1 MDLTDIVVIGAGAV
15 GLALAARLSAKYSV
29 VVLEME
35 ESFGRHTSSRNSETV
50 HSGIYYPQG
59 SLKAQLCLRGN
70 ELIYSFMKENDI
82 AHNRCGKYIIASSE
96 DQIPEIERLYK
107 NGIANSVPGLRIAD
121 GAEIEKA
128 EPLVRAVAGVHV
140 PTAGIMDSYELM
152 KRLET
157 IAKDNGALFSYRSEV
172 SRIEKPGDGYMVT
185 TTSGDS
191 IMADIIFNCAGLF
204 SDRVAESAGFD
215 IDAMNYRLSFCKGEY
230 YKSDNVKKM
239 NLLIYPVPSPDGRSL
254 GIHNRLFTDGS
265 VSFGPNAYYLDENK
279 TDYSMNEK
287 HREEFLYS
295 VSTFM
300 KTDVSDLY
308 PYDCG
313 IRPKLQKPGEKF
325 RDFIITNETGS
336 GMKNFINLIGIESPG
351 LTSCLAIAEYA
362 SSLIED

>member
-1 MDLTDIVVIGAGAV
+1 MDHTDIIIIGAGAV
-15 GLALAARLSAKYSV
+15 GLALVARLSVKYSV

-50 HSGIYYPQG
+50 HSGIYYPQN
-59 SLKAQLCLRGN
+59 SLKTKLSLRGN
-70 ELIYSFMKENDI
+70 ELLYRFMKENDI

-96 DQIPEIERLYK
+96 DEIPEIERLYK
-107 NGIANSVPGLRIAD
+107 NGIANGVPGLRMAD

-128 EPLVRAVAGVHV
+128 EPQVRAIAGVHV
-140 PTAGIMDSYELM
+140 PTAGIMNSYELM

-157 IAKDNGALFSYRSEV
+157 ISKDNGALFSYRSEV
-172 SRIEKPGDGYMVT
+172 SRVEQFNKGYAVT

-191 IMADIIFNCAGLF
+191 ITADIVFNCAGLF
-204 SDRVAESAGFD
+204 SDRVAESAGIN
-215 IDAMNYRLSFCKGEY
+215 IDSMNYRLSLCKGEY

-239 NLLIYPVPSPDGRSL
+239 NLLIYPVPSPDGKSL

-265 VSFGPNAYYLDENK
+265 VTFGPNAYYLDENRA
-279 TDYSMNEK
+279 DYSMNEK
-287 HREEFLYS
+287 FKEEILYS

-313 IRPKLQKPGEKF
+313 IRPKLQKPGDKF
-325 RDFIITNETGS
+325 RDFVITNETSCGL
-336 GMKNFINLIGIESPG
+336 KNFINLIGIESPG

>member
-1 MDLTDIVVIGAGAV
+1 MDHTDIIVTGAGAV
-15 GLALAARLSAKYSV
+15 GLALAARLSVKYSV
-29 VVLEME
+29 VVLEKE

-70 ELIYSFMKENDI
+70 ELIYRFMKENDI
-82 AHNRCGKYIIASSE
+82 AHSNCGKYIIASSE
-96 DQIPEIERLYK
+96 DEIPEIEKLFK
-107 NGIANSVPGLRIAD
+107 NGTANGVPGLRMAD
-121 GAEIEKA
+121 GAEIEKS
-128 EPLVRAVAGVHV
+128 EPQVRAIAGVHV
-140 PTAGIMDSYELM
+140 PTAGIMNSYELM

-172 SRIEKPGDGYMVT
+172 SRIEKLNKGYSVT
-185 TTSGDS
+185 TAAGDS
-191 IMADIIFNCAGLF
+191 IMADAVFNCAGLF
-204 SDRVAESAGFD
+204 SDRVAESAGLD
-215 IDAMNYRLSFCKGEY
+215 IDSMNYRLSFCKGEY
-230 YKSDNVKKM
+230 YKSGNVKRM
-239 NLLIYPVPSPDGRSL
+239 NLLIYPVPSPDGKSL

-265 VSFGPNAYYLDENK
+265 VTFGPNAYYLDENK
-279 TDYSMNEK
+279 ADYSMNEK
-287 HREEFLYS
+287 YREEFLYS
-295 VSTFM
+295 VAAFM

-325 RDFIITNETGS
+325 RDFIITNETAG

-362 SSLIED
+362 AGLLL

>member
-1 MDLTDIVVIGAGAV
+1 MDHTDIVIIGAGAV
-15 GLALAARLSAKYSV
+15 GLALAARFSADYSV
-29 VVLEME
+29 VVLETE

-70 ELIYSFMKENDI
+70 ELLYSFMKENDI
-82 AHNRCGKYIIASSE
+82 AHSRCGKYIIASSE
-96 DQIPEIERLYK
+96 EEIPEIERLYK
-107 NGIANSVPGLRIAD
+107 NGIANGVPGLRIAQ

-128 EPLVRAVAGVHV
+128 EPQVRAVAGVHI
-140 PTAGIMDSYELM
+140 PTAGIMNSYELM

-172 SRIEKPGDGYMVT
+172 SRIAKNGEGYKVT
-185 TTSGDS
+185 TVSGDS
-191 IMADIIFNCAGLF
+191 IMADIVFNCAGLF

-215 IDAMNYRLSFCKGEY
+215 IDAMNYRLTFCKGEY

-239 NLLIYPVPSPDGRSL
+239 NLLIYPVPSPDGKSL

-265 VSFGPNAYYLDENK
+265 VSFGPNAYYLDNNNA
-279 TDYSMNEK
+279 DYSMNEK
-287 HREEFLYS
+287 YRGEFLYS

-325 RDFIITNETGS
+325 RDFIITNETAG

-362 SSLIED
+362 DSLIEE

>member
-1 MDLTDIVVIGAGAV
+1 MDQTDVTVIGAGAV
-15 GLALAARLSAKYSV
+15 GLALAARISTKYSV
-29 VVLEME
+29 VVLEKE

-70 ELIYSFMKENDI
+70 ELLYKFMKDNDI
-82 AHNRCGKYIIASSE
+82 AHNNCGKYIIASSE
-96 DQIPEIERLYK
+96 DEIPEIERLFK
-107 NGIANSVPGLRIAD
+107 NGTANGVPGLRIAD
-121 GAEIEKA
+121 GAEIEEA

-140 PTAGIMDSYELM
+140 PSAGIMNSHELM

-172 SRIEKPGDGYMVT
+172 SRITKLNEGYAVT
-185 TTSGDS
+185 TTGGDS
-191 IMADIIFNCAGLF
+191 IITDAVFNCAGLF
-204 SDRVAESAGFD
+204 SDSVAESAGFD
-215 IDAMNYRLSFCKGEY
+215 IGSMNYRLAFCKGEY

-239 NLLIYPVPSPDGRSL
+239 NILIYPVPSPDGKSL

-265 VSFGPNAYYLDENK
+265 VTFGPNAYYLEENK
-279 TDYSMNEK
+279 ADYSMNEK
-287 HREEFLYS
+287 YREEFLYS

-325 RDFIITNETGS
+325 RDFVITNETAK
-336 GMKNFINLIGIESPG
+336 GMNNFINLIGIESPG

-362 SSLIED
+362 GNLLK

>member
-1 MDLTDIVVIGAGAV
+1 MDHTEIIVIGAGAV
-15 GLALAARLSAKYSV
+15 GLALAARLSADYSV
-29 VVLEME
+29 VVLEAE

-50 HSGIYYPQG
+50 HSGIYYPQC
-59 SLKAQLCLRGN
+59 SLKARLCLRGN
-70 ELIYSFMKENDI
+70 ELLYSFMKENDI
-82 AHNRCGKYIIASSE
+82 AHSNCGKYIIASSE
-96 DQIPEIERLYK
+96 DEIPEIERLFK
-107 NGIANSVPGLRIAD
+107 NGIANGVPGLRIAE
-121 GAEIEKA
+121 GSEIEKA
-128 EPLVRAVAGVHV
+128 EPLVRAIAGVYI
-140 PTAGIMDSYELM
+140 PTAGIMNSYELM

-157 IAKDNGALFSYRSEV
+157 IAKENGALFSYRSEV
-172 SRIEKPGDGYMVT
+172 SRIEKLNEGFAVT

-191 IMADIIFNCAGLF
+191 IMADAVFNCAGLF

-230 YKSDNVKKM
+230 YKSENVKKM
-239 NLLIYPVPSPDGRSL
+239 NILIYPVPSPDGKSL

-265 VSFGPNAYYLDENK
+265 VTFGPNAYYLDNNK
-279 TDYSMNEK
+279 ADYSMNEK
-287 HREEFLYS
+287 YRDEFLYS
-295 VSTFM
+295 VKTFM

-325 RDFIITNETGS
+325 RDFVIANESGS

-362 SSLIED
+362 SSMIED